1 MNFDFSDDQKF
12 LRDEARKFLEAQC
25 TMAQVREVLDDDSKS
40 HNDGVWKKIVDMGWL
55 GAAIPEEYGGLGLGM
70 LELCVIA
77 EELGRTLAPVPFGSS
92 AYFFAEGLFGYA
104 GWIMIFGATFDM
116 FDGKVARMTGKVS
129 RSGAY
134 YDSVMDRFGEGVVMI
149 GLVSYFRYSWMLYFV
164 VAGLI
169 GSMLVSYTRAR
180 GEGVGIV
187 CKKGPM
193 QRPERIVYL
202 GVASVFQPIA
212 NYFLRETSLAY
223 EPILVIAAIILIGVM
238 TNITAIYRMVYI
250 MNGLDTE
257 DKKDGIDSIPQ
268 VLMKWSTPEGRA
280 EWMEKV
286 RQRHHLK

>member
-1 MNFDFSDDQKF
+1 MPIVVINSILLVYLVIFAFTRDRWPKPPDLENRSNSWF
-12 LRDEARKFLEAQC
+12 LGPFLKEWWYWVTTPIAKLLI
-25 TMAQVREVLDDDSKS
+25 TIRLSP
-40 HNDGVWKKIVDMGWL
+40 NIITFIGF
-55 GAAIPEEYGGLGLGM
+55 AIS
-70 LELCVIA
+70 CV
-77 EELGRTLAPVPFGSS
+77 S
-92 AYFFAEGLFGYA
+92 AWFFAEGLFGYA